1 MKIAI
6 FTETYLPQSSA
17 VETQVLL
24 LAQSLLRLGHEVLVV
39 SSDVESDE
47 CYLEQ
52 NAAFCPAKLAPTIYG
67 QSGKRTKL
75 NQLKRFI
82 QEFDPD
88 VIHLFT
94 FCEIG
99 GLGLKYALAHDL
111 PLLTTVQNTHDISAG
126 FYGRK
131 VTRLLS
137 QKACQSNYRKALAF
151 SDLVTSPS
159 QKILRKIRPLCKHKQ
174 MMLSPLCVDT
184 ELFRNAVSNGKEADS
199 VRRRL
204 GINGKTGILFVGT
217 LGKDNQIDQLLE
229 HWAKLS
235 KEQSKLHLSIV
246 GGGPELEDLKSRA
259 NLLGISS
266 RVTFTGEMTREQI
279 AICYRLCS
287 AFLSASDSDAVKA
300 APLEAILSGLPVIL
314 PKNSAGAELLTE
326 GVNGF
331 TYDEETDI
339 GGILKHFAGLDTEKE
354 ELLRKLVSGTLDN
367 LTLEGQAKQFVQ
379 CYALSQKHHYKKAAD
394 LE

>member
-24 LAQSLLRLGHEVLVV
+24 LAQSLIRLGHEVLVV

-52 NAAFCPAKLAPTIYG
+52 NAAFCPAKLAPTVYG
-67 QSGKRTKL
+67 QSGKRSKL
-75 NQLKRFI
+75 NHLKDFVD
-82 QEFDPD
+82 EFDPD
-88 VIHLFT
+88 IIHLFT

-99 GLGLKYALAHDL
+99 GLGLKYALSHDL
-111 PLLTTVQNTHDISAG
+111 PLITTVQNIHDISEG
-126 FYGRK
+126 FYGKRLMG
-131 VTRLLS
+131 LLS
-137 QKACQSNYRKALAF
+137 KKACQSNYRRALAF

-174 MMLSPLCVDT
+174 MMTSPLCVDT
-184 ELFRNAVSNGKEADS
+184 ELFRKAPSLGKEVDS

-204 GINGKTGILFVGT
+204 GVNGKTGILFVGT
-217 LGKDNQIDQLLE
+217 LGKDNQVDTLLE
-229 HWAKLS
+229 QWAKLS
-235 KEQSKLHLSIV
+235 KEQIKLHLSIV
-246 GGGPELEDLKSRA
+246 GSGPELEELKSRA

-266 RVTFTGEMTREQI
+266 RVTFTGEMSREQI

-287 AFLSASDSDAVKA
+287 VFFSASDSDAVKA
-300 APLEAILSGLPVIL
+300 APIEAILSGLPVIV
-314 PKNSAGAELLTE
+314 PKSSATAELLTE

-331 TYDEETDI
+331 SYDEETDI
-339 GGILKHFAGLDTEKE
+339 IGLLKKFSGLDTEKE
-354 ELLRKLVSGTLDN
+354 ALLRKLVAGTMEK
-367 LTLEGQAKQFVQ
+367 LTLEEQTGQFVQ